1 MARWLLR
8 PAVAKAF
15 SRKLGLRAQVVERT
29 YRLVAERVPVTFD
42 PSDQSV
48 LRELESRHEL
58 GAGSI
63 VRADWIKPVSRRRP
77 GQATAHLMLVVT
89 GVEHANRALRGM
101 ILAGRKVVVRR
112 DIIEPKRCAR
122 CQSYDGHFAR
132 DCKAPDDVCATC
144 AGPHPTAECMVT
156 DPYRY
161 RCANCQE
168 DGHAAWDHN
177 CPTLRAKVRAS
188 TARRADAGFRF
199 FVTSNPETWV
209 PEEEEL
215 MRAPPPPTVWSQIK
229 GAFEKADAATV
240 RPTQRRVDEYFTQ
253 PGSSQPASQ

>member
-29 YRLVAERVPVTFD
+29 YRLVAERVPVVFD
-42 PSDQSV
+42 PSDQRA
-48 LRELESRHEL
+48 LRELEGAHEL
-58 GAGSI
+58 GSGAI

-77 GQATAHLMLVVT
+77 GQATAHLMLVVA

-101 ILAGRKVVVRR
+101 SISGRKVVVRR
-112 DIIEPKRCAR
+112 DVVEPKRCAR

-132 DCKAPDDVCATC
+132 DCKAPGDVCATC
-144 AGPHPTAECMVT
+144 AGPHPTAECTVT
-156 DPYRY
+156 DSCRY
-161 RCANCQE
+161 RCANCQV

-177 CPTLRAKVRAS
+177 CPTLRAKVRSS

-209 PEEEEL
+209 SEEEEL
-215 MRAPPPPTVWSQIK
+215 ARAPPPPTVWSQIK
-229 GAFEKADAATV
+229 SVFEQADGTEA
-240 RPTQRRVDEYFTQ
+240 RPSQRRVDEYFTQ
-253 PGSSQPASQ
+253 TGSSQRASQ